1 MKPKWWAL
9 ILAVIL
15 LLGSGYVVYQ
25 YPGFGHRGWGNSHMG
40 GYGFNRGF
48 DDNRDHMIGDWDTD
62 EFEECF
68 ESDGGFGGHH
78 GHRGGYMDS
87 AYKLSEED
95 QALEPSV
102 LAGNIAVKIYGEDA
116 TIKTLNVDESDV
128 DAYQILLDDEL
139 VQIIL
144 IDSENNSVSF
154 MHRTK

>member
-1 MKPKWWAL
+1 MRKQPKWWAL

-15 LLGSGYVVYQ
+15 ILGSGYVAYQ

-48 DDNRDHMIGDWDTD
+48 DDNRDHMLGDWDND
-62 EFEECF
+62 EFE
-68 ESDGGFGGHH
+68 GHH

-87 AYKLSEED
+87 VYKLSEED
-95 QALEPSV
+95 QAIEPSV
-102 LAGNIAVKIYGEDA
+102 LASNIAVKIYGEDA
-116 TIKTLNVDESDV
+116 TTKPLNVDESNV
-128 DAYQILLDDEL
+128 KGYQILLDDEL

-154 MHRTK
+154 MHRMQ